1 MTNPDPAASPLEPV
15 ADPDLV
21 ARIVQRVAPIEA
33 AVAGPDV
40 VPNLVQ
46 GVRYERVSTG
56 RQLDLMDAITILF
69 GVVQSVL
76 AVMAL
81 RQASGARPGA
91 DQVKVL
97 LMGREDLANILRETP
112 GLLENVVGALR
123 EEGLVQDPSTPSTP
137 GQPESTDADAPATE
151 SVRNG

>member
-1 MTNPDPAASPLEPV
+1 MTNLDPAASPLEPV
-15 ADPDLV
+15 VDPVLV
-21 ARIVQRVAPIEA
+21 ARIVQRVVPIEA

-40 VPNLVQ
+40 VPNLVR
-46 GVRYERVSTG
+46 GVRYERISTG
-56 RQLDLMDAITILF
+56 HQLDLMDAITILF

-81 RQASGARPGA
+81 RQSSGAKPSV

-97 LMGREDLANILRETP
+97 LLGREDLAHVLREIP

-123 EEGLVQDPSTPSTP
+123 EEDLVQDPSTPSTP
-137 GQPESTDADAPATE
+137 GRPGSREADAHATE
-151 SVRNG
+151 PAGNG